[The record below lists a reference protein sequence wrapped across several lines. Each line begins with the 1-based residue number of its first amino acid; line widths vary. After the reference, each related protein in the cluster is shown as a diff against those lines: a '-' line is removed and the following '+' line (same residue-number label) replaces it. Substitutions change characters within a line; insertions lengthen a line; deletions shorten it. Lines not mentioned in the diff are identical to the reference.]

1 MRVDLSQPATLR
13 EQIMFGL
20 VALALVVFFM
30 RVMLAPLNRKIGE
43 HQVRRNALRLER
55 DALIKFAQVIPAV
68 EKQAFSQKRNLKT
81 RVLLGEI
88 RSDFENFPALLSEIT
103 SPRFLGGVVIDNLS
117 HQVPVS
123 DQGYSRTD
131 FTLVVRGG
139 FNSVMQYMGRL
150 EQFPALFRIEQFD
163 LKTSEGQ
170 AQDVVAE
177 LVGRFFSVQGPSDR
191 GVAVSTERLQ

>member
-1 MRVDLSQPATLR
+1 MRIDLNQPATLR

-20 VALALVVFFM
+20 VALALVVFFL
-30 RVMLAPLNRKIGE
+30 RVILAPLSQRIGE
-43 HQVRRNALRLER
+43 HQARRNALRLER
-55 DALIKFAQVIPAV
+55 DSLIKFAQMSPLVD
-68 EKQAFSQKRNLKT
+68 KQAFSRKRNLKT
-81 RVLLGEI
+81 RILLGEI
-88 RSDFENFPALLSEIT
+88 RSDFENFQALLAEIT

-163 LKTSEGQ
+163 FKTSEGQ

-177 LVGRFFSVQGPSDR
+177 LVGRFFSVQGPPDS
-191 GVAVSTERLQ
+191 GIAVKTGETP